1 MKEPPVVARLCEG
14 FREPPV
20 CRHSSRSTEVSGD
33 AASVLETIAFVGET
47 NVVPLLGPVVVDPR
61 MITGLMAAE
70 EINRWSASEGVESSN
85 AQPKKYDGADLS
97 MVDKADAR

>member
-1 MKEPPVVARLCEG
+1 MVPP
-14 FREPPV
+14 
-20 CRHSSRSTEVSGD
+20 
-33 AASVLETIAFVGET
+33 
-47 NVVPLLGPVVVDPR
+47 LGPVVVDPR

-85 AQPKKYDGADLS
+85 AQPKKHDGADLS

>member
-1 MKEPPVVARLCEG
+1 M
-14 FREPPV
+14 
-20 CRHSSRSTEVSGD
+20 
-33 AASVLETIAFVGET
+33 
-47 NVVPLLGPVVVDPR
+47 PLLGPVVVDPR

-85 AQPKKYDGADLS
+85 AQPKKHDGADLS